1 MWPIGP
7 GAQLRG
13 AHPVQVR
20 QTLIRQGAEQGDLRV
35 NSGAGVTWGSLSGS
49 NECKELVQVCGAW
62 AVSSGWL
69 WLRFCELG
77 SSLSDGCF
85 VSEWLFWGHVNGAQL
100 PHR

>member
-13 AHPVQVR
+13 ANPVQVR

-77 SSLSDGCF
+77 SSLS
-85 VSEWLFWGHVNGAQL
+85 
-100 PHR
+100 